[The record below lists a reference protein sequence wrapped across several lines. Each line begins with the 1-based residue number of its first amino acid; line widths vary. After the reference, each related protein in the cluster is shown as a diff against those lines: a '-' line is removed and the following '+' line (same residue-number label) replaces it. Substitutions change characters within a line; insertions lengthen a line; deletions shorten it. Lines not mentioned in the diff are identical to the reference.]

1 MNDLAIK
8 PSLSSRIQVVRSATG
23 LEAWLIE
30 DYTVPLIAMEIA
42 MHGGSSQDPEGLPGT
57 ASFLAGLLDEGAG
70 PYDSAAFHDRL
81 DDYAIELGF
90 SASRDLITGHLRTL
104 SKHRTEAFDMLRLAL
119 NEARLDEEPV
129 ERVRAQMLAS
139 LRHEA
144 NDPDT
149 KANRTW
155 FEKAFEGHAY
165 ARAVKGTFESIPKI
179 TRKDLLAY
187 RDQIFSRETLKIAV
201 VGAIDAATLAKEL
214 DKIFANFPAKSKL
227 SNIPVAQP
235 KLIGTRTIV
244 DLDIPQSSIRYGA
257 PGLQQSDPD
266 FVTASVINHILGG
279 GVFSSRLFRE
289 VREKRGLAYSV
300 FSQLAPLD
308 HGPVHMGGTSTKNER
323 VAESLAII
331 EAEIKSLALDGPN
344 DEELDIAKKY
354 LIGSWPLRFDTST
367 KLANQLVHMQV
378 ENLGLDYME
387 RRNGLV
393 AAVNREN
400 ATRVAKRLYG
410 TGEIFTVIVGRP
422 VGV

>member
-1 MNDLAIK
+1 MNDSSIK
-8 PSLSSRIQVVRSATG
+8 PSLSSRIQTVRSASG
-23 LEAWLIE
+23 IEAWLIE

-42 MHGGSSQDPEGLPGT
+42 MRGGSSQDPESLPGT

-104 SKHRTEAFDMLRLAL
+104 SKHRAEAFDMVRLAL
-119 NEARLDEEPV
+119 TEPRLDEEPV

-139 LRHEA
+139 LRHEV

-149 KANRTW
+149 RANRTW
-155 FEKAFEGHAY
+155 FEQAFEGHAY
-165 ARAVKGTFESIPKI
+165 SRAVKGNFESIPKI
-179 TRKDLLAY
+179 TRNDLLAY
-187 RDQIFSRETLKIAV
+187 RDKIFSRETLKIAV
-201 VGAIDAATLAKEL
+201 VGAIDAKTLAAEL
-214 DKIFANFPAKSKL
+214 ESIFGKLPAKAHL
-227 SNIPVAQP
+227 APIPVTTP
-235 KLIGTRTIV
+235 KLIGTRKIV
-244 DLDIPQSSIRYGA
+244 DLDIPQSSIRYGGPA
-257 PGLQQSDPD
+257 LPQSDPD
-266 FVTASVINHILGG
+266 FVTASVVNHILGG

-308 HGPVHMGGTSTKNER
+308 YGPLHMGGTSTKNER
-323 VAESLAII
+323 VAESLSII
-331 EAEIKSLALDGPN
+331 EAEIKSLAREGPN

-367 KLANQLVHMQV
+367 KLANQLIHMQI

-393 AAVNREN
+393 AAVTK
-400 ATRVAKRLYG
+400 ADAARVAKRVYG

>member
-1 MNDLAIK
+1 MNDATIK
-8 PSLSSRIQVVRSATG
+8 PSLSSRIQTVRTKSG
-23 LEAWLIE
+23 IEAWLIE
-30 DYTVPLIAMEIA
+30 DYTVPLVSLELAFR
-42 MHGGSSQDPEGLPGT
+42 GGSAQDPETLPGT
-57 ASFLAGLLDEGAG
+57 ASFLAGVLDEGAG

-104 SKHRTEAFDMLRLAL
+104 SKHRHEAFDMLRLVL
-119 NEARLDEEPV
+119 NEARFDEEPV

-139 LRHEA
+139 LRHDV

-149 KANRTW
+149 RANRAW
-155 FEKAFEGHAY
+155 FESAFAGHAY
-165 ARAVKGTFESIPKI
+165 ARPVKGTFDSLPNI
-179 TRKDLLAY
+179 TRDHLIAY
-187 RDQIFSRETLKIAV
+187 RDHVFARDTLKLAV
-201 VGAIDAATLAKEL
+201 VGAIDALTLATEL
-214 DKIFANFPAKSKL
+214 ESIFGALPAKAHL
-227 SNIPVAQP
+227 SSLAIAAP
-235 KLIGTRTIV
+235 KNIGTRTII
-244 DLDIPQSSIRYGA
+244 DLDIPQSSIRYGG
-257 PGLQQSDPD
+257 PGLAQSDPD
-266 FVTASVINHILGG
+266 FVTASVVNHILGG

-308 HGPVHMGGTSTKNER
+308 FGPVHMGGTSTKNER
-323 VAESLAII
+323 VAESLSII
-331 EAEIKSLALDGPN
+331 EAEIKSLASDGPN

-367 KLANQLVHMQV
+367 KLANQLIHMQI

-393 AAVNREN
+393 AAVNR
-400 ATRVAKRLYG
+400 ADAARVAKRVYG